1 VSSQSQFFRP
11 VAAVAILGMVMTGTV
26 RANDVQRG
34 PAPSRNQS
42 GAVQHAPIVIGH
54 RGASGYVPEHTL
66 TSYFIAIQ
74 DGADYVEPD
83 LVMTKD
89 GVLVARHENEIGGTT
104 NVAEHPEFASRH
116 ATKVID
122 GTSATGWFT
131 EDFTLAELKTL
142 RARERIPDIR
152 PGNTRFDGQFEIP
165 TFEEI
170 LALVHG
176 VEEQRDA
183 AARQLGRAAPQRI
196 GVYPETKHPSYF
208 AGLGLAM
215 EELLVRTLHSHGYT
229 GRNGLAY
236 IQSFEVAN
244 LKALSRMTQLPLVQL
259 IEASGAPYDFVAK
272 HDPRTYADMITP
284 AGLAEIATYAQAI
297 GPNKLLIIPRT
308 LELKIGAPT
317 ALVANAHAQGLLV
330 HAWTFRAE
338 NAFLPLNLHRGLAP
352 TAFGNLEEEL
362 LAYLGTGMDGFFTDQ
377 ADLGAHARAAFMQ
390 RR

>member
-1 VSSQSQFFRP
+1 
-11 VAAVAILGMVMTGTV
+11 MTGTL
-26 RANDVQRG
+26 RANDVQHEASPRG
-34 PAPSRNQS
+34 QS
-42 GAVQHAPIVIGH
+42 GAARHVPIVIGH

-66 TSYFIAIQ
+66 ASYFIAIQ

-116 ATKVID
+116 LTKVID
-122 GTSATGWFT
+122 GTSVTGWFT

-142 RARERIPDIR
+142 RARERIPEVR

-176 VEEQRDA
+176 VEEQRDTL
-183 AARQLGRAAPQRI
+183 ARQLGRPAPQRI
-196 GVYPETKHPSYF
+196 GVYPETKHPTYF

-215 EELLVRTLHSHGYT
+215 EELLVRTLERHGYT
-229 GRNGLAY
+229 GRQGLAY
-236 IQSFEVAN
+236 IQSFEVGN
-244 LKALSRMTQLPLVQL
+244 LKALARMTQLPLVQL
-259 IEASGAPYDFVAK
+259 VEASGAPYDFVAK
-272 HDPRTYADMITP
+272 KDPRTYADMITP
-284 AGLAEIATYAQAI
+284 AGLAEVATYAQAI

-308 LELKIGAPT
+308 LDLTLGEPT
-317 ALVANAHAQGLLV
+317 ALVANAHAHGLLV

-338 NAFLPLNLHRGLAP
+338 NAFLPMNLHKGLAP
-352 TAFGNLEEEL
+352 TAFGNVEEEL
-362 LAYLGTGMDGFFTDQ
+362 LAYLRTGMDGFFTDQ
-377 ADLGAHARAAFMQ
+377 ADLGVRARAAFIRQ
-390 RR
+390 R